1 MKNTFGNVVTVTLFG
16 ESHGP
21 AIGAVVDGLPGG
33 IRIDEKYIAA
43 RLAQRRPS
51 GRISTARRES
61 DSYEILSGVFNGY
74 TTGTP
79 LCIIIRNEDIRSKD
93 YEVIS
98 RLARPSHADLT
109 AMYRY
114 GGFEDYRGG
123 GHFSGRI
130 TAALVAAGAMAMKAL
145 EDKGIY
151 IGTHIKSCGGITDRD
166 IADETDLRVLAET
179 DFPVLDAEAAS
190 EMERIIL
197 DAAKDGDSVGGVLE
211 TVVLGMPEGVGE
223 PWFDTAEGMLAHAI
237 FSVPAVKGVEF
248 GAGFDIA
255 RMRGSQANDCLRT
268 DGKKIYTETNNS
280 GGINGGITN
289 GMPIV
294 FRTAIKPT
302 PSIFKEQRTVDI
314 KKGENALLRL
324 KGRHDPAVVHRAG
337 VVINAVTA
345 LTLAD
350 LLAARYGADWLKTGE
365 NK

>member
-43 RLAQRRPS
+43 RLTQRRPS
-51 GRISTARRES
+51 GRISTARREP

-93 YEVIS
+93 YEDIS

-130 TAALVAAGAMAMKAL
+130 TAALVAAGAMVMKAL

-151 IGTHIKSCGGITDRD
+151 IGTHIKSCGGITDRE

-248 GAGFDIA
+248 GAGFGIT